1 MRKKQSKNSI
11 TIKGKEDLCLPFAAI
26 PMGSGNLNRQ
36 SNIISVNYCIRRDMK
51 NTVLHPLHA

>member
-11 TIKGKEDLCLPFAAI
+11 TIKGKEDLCLPAI
-26 PMGSGNLNRQ
+26 PLGSGNLNRH
-36 SNIISVNYCIRRDMK
+36 SNIISVNYYVRTDMK